1 MNAPTGIQYRTFAIA
16 KPDNAEEEDIAMC
29 CSSEEPVERSFGTEV
44 LDHSPESVDMSRMTN
59 GAPLLVNH
67 NPDDQVGVV
76 TAAAVTSDRK
86 MRATVKF
93 SRSARGREIR
103 QDVLDGIR
111 TMVSIGYQITKG
123 QLEKRD
129 GKEIYRVTSW
139 CPMETSLV
147 AIPADKTV
155 GVGRAASPIASNQ
168 QTPNITKPMSATET
182 KVEVQDAAAEIAA
195 WRKRTAEILAIGKEF
210 GMADAAHDFVSN
222 GKTVD
227 EFRDH
232 VLRTKF
238 KAQPVKESAAEI
250 GMSKREVGS
259 FSIAKAIREISDG
272 KGLTGLEKD
281 ASQAAAAAYKRDT
294 GPLGFII
301 PHDVAMSR
309 RDMTAGTGDQGGY
322 SIQTNVG
329 SLIELLRNKMVTA
342 QAGVQQM
349 GGLTGNISLPTHAG
363 AGTAYW
369 LAENGSITESS
380 QTLGQI
386 NPTPHRLGA
395 YSEYS
400 KQLLIQSS
408 IDVESFIRNDLA
420 TVMALK
426 VDLAVLEGSG
436 SSNQPTGV
444 LNWSGK
450 STDVTFGAAP
460 TWAKMVSFE
469 TNIETSN
476 ADIGSLGF
484 ITTPAVAGT
493 LKTTLKAASTSATYL
508 MEGNSVNGY
517 PVYRTNQ
524 VSDNKVLFGV
534 WSQASLLQWA
544 GIEVLVDP
552 YGSQALAGLV
562 RIVTQA
568 FFDVVVRQPKA
579 FCVSS
584 DAGNQ

>member
-16 KPDNAEEEDIAMC
+16 KPANAEEEDIALC

-129 GKEIYRVTSW
+129 GQEIYRVTSW

-155 GVGRAASPIASNQ
+155 GVGRSASPNTGTQ
-168 QTPNITKPMSATET
+168 QTPNTVKPMSDTP
-182 KVEVQDAAAEIAA
+182 KVEVQDASAEIAA

-250 GMSKREVGS
+250 GMNKREAGS
-259 FSIAKAIREISDG
+259 FSIAKAIREISEG
-272 KGLTGLEKD
+272 KGLSGLERE
-281 ASQAAAAAYKRDT
+281 ASAAAQALYKRET
-294 GPLGFII
+294 GPLGFTI
-301 PHDVAMSR
+301 PHDVMK
-309 RDMTAGTGDQGGY
+309 RDMTAGTSNQGGY
-322 SIQTNVG
+322 SVPTGVG
-329 SLIELLRNKMVTA
+329 SLVELLRNKMVTA

-349 GGLTGNISLPTHAG
+349 GGLTGNITLPTHTG
-363 AGTAYW
+363 TGTAYW
-369 LAENGSITESS
+369 LAETANITESS

-386 NPTPHRLGA
+386 APTPKRLGA

-408 IDVESFIRNDLA
+408 LDVESFIRNDLA
-420 TVMALK
+420 TVLALAI
-426 VDLAVLEGSG
+426 DDAVLEGSG
-436 SSNQPTGV
+436 GGGQPTGV

-450 STDVTFGAAP
+450 ATDITFGGAP
-460 TWAKMVSFE
+460 VWQDIVDFE
-469 TNIETSN
+469 TNIATAN
-476 ADIGSLGF
+476 GDVGSMNF
-484 ITTPAVAGT
+484 ITTPAVVGKW
-493 LKTTLKAASTSATYL
+493 KTTLKAAGTSATFL
-508 MEGNSVNGY
+508 IENNQANGY
-517 PVYRTNQ
+517 PVLRTNQ
-524 VSDNKVLFGV
+524 VASDLVLFGV
-534 WSQASLLQWA
+534 WNQAMLLQW
-544 GIEVLVDP
+544 GGQDVIVDP

-562 RIVTQA
+562 RIVTQM
-568 FFDVVVRQPKA
+568 FVDVAVRQPKA
-579 FCVSS
+579 FCVST
-584 DAGNQ
+584 DAGKQ